1 MPIQYHQD
9 TFRYAKYGHNLNFSS
24 RTIVLNGQKSAFAE
38 EYGETVDLLDII
50 FHFSVFFKHKIFV

>member
-24 RTIVLNGQKSAFAE
+24 CTIVLNGQKSAFAE
-38 EYGETVDLLDII
+38 EYGETVDLLDIT
-50 FHFSVFFKHKIFV
+50 FHFSLLF